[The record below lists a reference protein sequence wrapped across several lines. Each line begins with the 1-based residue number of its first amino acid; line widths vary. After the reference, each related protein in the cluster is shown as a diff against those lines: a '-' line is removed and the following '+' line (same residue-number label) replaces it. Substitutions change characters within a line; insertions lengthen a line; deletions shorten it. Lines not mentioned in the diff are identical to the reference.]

1 MQKIIVIKN
10 ITYTNNI
17 FYKMLNGE
25 IMGENSVDTIDEYIS
40 IYPGNI
46 QKILEKIRKT
56 IKEVAPEATEK
67 ISWGIPTFY
76 LNKNLVH
83 FAAYKKHIGF
93 YPNPSGIENFK
104 DDLSKYKTS
113 KGTVQFQYD
122 EPIPYDL
129 IRKIVEFRVQENK
142 QKK

>member
-67 ISWGIPTFY
+67 ISWGIPIFY

-122 EPIPYDL
+122 EPIPYNL

>member
-1 MQKIIVIKN
+1 
-10 ITYTNNI
+10 
-17 FYKMLNGE
+17 
-25 IMGENSVDTIDEYIS
+25 MGENSVDTIDEYIS
-40 IYPGNI
+40 NYPENI

-122 EPIPYDL
+122 ELIPYDL

>member
-1 MQKIIVIKN
+1 
-10 ITYTNNI
+10 
-17 FYKMLNGE
+17 
-25 IMGENSVDTIDEYIS
+25 MGENSVDTIDEYIS
-40 IYPGNI
+40 NYPGNI